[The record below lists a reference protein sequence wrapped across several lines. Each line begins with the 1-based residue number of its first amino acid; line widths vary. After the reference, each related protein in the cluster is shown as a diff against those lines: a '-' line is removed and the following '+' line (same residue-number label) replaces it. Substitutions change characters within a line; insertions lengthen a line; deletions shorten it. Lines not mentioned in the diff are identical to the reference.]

1 MILAL
6 TVGLVVLAIVLVTAV
21 AGYFLNKFNQP

>member
-21 AGYFLNKFNQP
+21 AAYFLNRFTQP

>member
-6 TVGLVVLAIVLVTAV
+6 TVGLVVIAIALVTAV